1 MKIDKVDE
9 IRNLVLMINQ
19 ENISIIVEGRNDVL
33 ALREM
38 GINTDIYPVKEI
50 VRSNKCSLVEFIE
63 YVSKKSKKF
72 LILTDFDDEGK
83 RIAKKLA
90 SLLSQRNVSL
100 QSSLRKR
107 IIRLMKKQSVT
118 VEGFKKVFFY

>member
-33 ALREM
+33 ALREI
-38 GINTDIYPVKEI
+38 GINTNIYPVKEI
-50 VRSNKCSLVEFIE
+50 VRNNKCSLVEFIE

-118 VEGFKKVFFY
+118 IEGFKKVFCY

>member
-33 ALREM
+33 ALREI
-38 GINTDIYPVKEI
+38 GINTNIYPVKEI
-50 VRSNKCSLVEFIE
+50 VRNNKCSLVEFIE
-63 YVSKKSKKF
+63 HVSKKSKKF

-118 VEGFKKVFFY
+118 IEGFKKVFCY